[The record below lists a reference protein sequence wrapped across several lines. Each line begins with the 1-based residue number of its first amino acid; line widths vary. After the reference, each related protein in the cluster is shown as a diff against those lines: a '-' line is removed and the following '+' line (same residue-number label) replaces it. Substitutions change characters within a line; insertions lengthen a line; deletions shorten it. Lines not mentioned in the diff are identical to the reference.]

1 MTGNLC
7 RLWSAVNVML
17 NSPSDIIG
25 GGFFKNQLDFVLALI
40 FNSVLIFN
48 WRFDRFRVVFN

>member
-1 MTGNLC
+1 MRGNLY
-7 RLWSAVNVML
+7 RLRSAVNVML

-25 GGFFKNQLDFVLALI
+25 GSFFKNQLDFALALI